1 MAEALIKVSDKLV
14 NGKPEIQLEVK
25 FTPEIDNNSPAHR
38 MVQAFVEFANM
49 EKVEPEAAGEPG

>member
-1 MAEALIKVSDKLV
+1 MAEALIKITDKLV
-14 NGKPEIQLEVK
+14 KGKPEIQLEVK

-49 EKVEPEAAGEPG
+49 EKVEPETVGEQG